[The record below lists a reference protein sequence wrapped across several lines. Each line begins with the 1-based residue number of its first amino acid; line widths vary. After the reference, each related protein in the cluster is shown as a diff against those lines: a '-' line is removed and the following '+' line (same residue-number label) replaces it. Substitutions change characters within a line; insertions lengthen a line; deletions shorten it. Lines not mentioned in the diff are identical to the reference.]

1 MPAGASIPIDC
12 GLCKLTNPRKKA
24 PIPNLAVGI
33 LPWLPFLNKT
43 RSTLNNKKVVYIL
56 NARVNLAAGQHQLLV
71 GDLRGPSIFHYDTN
85 GKDIKSINWLS
96 VGQNADIE
104 AEPKLGNHV
113 DDTIQVSKKDA
124 TWLYNNLPKDI
135 QLRIY

>member
-1 MPAGASIPIDC
+1 M
-12 GLCKLTNPRKKA
+12 
-24 PIPNLAVGI
+24 
-33 LPWLPFLNKT
+33 
-43 RSTLNNKKVVYIL
+43 
-56 NARVNLAAGQHQLLV
+56 
-71 GDLRGPSIFHYDTN
+71 IFHYDTD

-104 AEPKLGNHV
+104 AEPKLGNHI

-124 TWLYNNLPKDI
+124 IWLYNNLPKDV

>member
-12 GLCKLTNPRKKA
+12 GPFKLTNPR
-24 PIPNLAVGI
+24 
-33 LPWLPFLNKT
+33 
-43 RSTLNNKKVVYIL
+43 KKVVYIL

-71 GDLRGPSIFHYDTN
+71 GDLRGPSIFHYDTD

-96 VGQNADIE
+96 VGQNTDIE

-113 DDTIQVSKKDA
+113 DDTIQASKKDA